1 MKSSFYRTEM
11 VYQKSNRR
19 TSMSFQV
26 ICALRLQHWQGSFGP
41 SAQEEI
47 YMIIWYELA
56 WGGCSHE
63 ILIICNIIFPNLFYW
78 FSLSLSWSL
87 SWVHPIDFQ
96 ITVRHYKSFIFKLFK
111 DWVPSKSKL
120 QTLDD
125 DSFVISNLKKL
136 IPAQALAGQRWQAW
150 WCGLSLQNTVCC

>member
-120 QTLDD
+120 QTLIQPKE
-125 DSFVISNLKKL
+125 SYPSSGFGRSEM
-136 IPAQALAGQRWQAW
+136 AGMVMWPFSSEH
-150 WCGLSLQNTVCC
+150 GMLLNTAGI